1 MRAIFFSRERYVIPF
16 RAYDGEEI
24 LFGGTEYHKK
34 KFGKVA
40 LAREKFP
47 NFCDK
52 TKLPTQ

>member
-1 MRAIFFSRERYVIPF
+1 MRAVFFSRERYVIPF

-52 TKLPTQ
+52 T